1 MAGAGWSLFV
11 SSWKLNF
18 EYDWKKLIISH
29 FWHFPFHFLLFLPE
43 TDIDSGVDEN
53 TQQGDG
59 SPKTGSGTDHT
70 QNWNTYYVRHLMGLL

>member
-1 MAGAGWSLFV
+1 LKKTDYKSFLTLSFSL
-11 SSWKLNF
+11 SS
-18 EYDWKKLIISH
+18 
-29 FWHFPFHFLLFLPE
+29 FLPETDIDSGVDENTQQGDGSPKTGSAE

-70 QNWNTYYVRHLMGLL
+70 QN

>member
-1 MAGAGWSLFV
+1 MIEKKTDYKSFLTLSFSL
-11 SSWKLNF
+11 SS
-18 EYDWKKLIISH
+18 
-29 FWHFPFHFLLFLPE
+29 FLPE

-70 QNWNTYYVRHLMGLL
+70 QN